1 MEIKFRGK
9 RKDNNE
15 WVYGFYSNMI
25 GKQAMLIERGWNDEP
40 HKYEEVNFNIHLIHS
55 FFLPDTKGWDY
66 EGQTVFN
73 KVTHET
79 VGQFTGKKD
88 INGKDVYVGDKSKDG
103 GVIEWYQDTCQFV
116 INFPGVEV
124 QELKDCEKWLEV
136 VGTIHDK
143 N

>member
-1 MEIKFRGK
+1 MDIKFRAFDKLNNKMLYVGQFK
-9 RKDNNE
+9 IKYEKDN
-15 WVYGFYSNMI
+15 GFHA
-25 GKQAMLIERGWNDEP
+25 GK
-40 HKYEEVNFNIHLIHS
+40 F
-55 FFLPDTKGWDY
+55 DTDGDY
-66 EGQTVFN
+66 YQLELM
-73 KVTHET
+73 
-79 VGQFTGKKD
+79 QFTGKKD

-116 INFPGVEV
+116 IRFPCVEV